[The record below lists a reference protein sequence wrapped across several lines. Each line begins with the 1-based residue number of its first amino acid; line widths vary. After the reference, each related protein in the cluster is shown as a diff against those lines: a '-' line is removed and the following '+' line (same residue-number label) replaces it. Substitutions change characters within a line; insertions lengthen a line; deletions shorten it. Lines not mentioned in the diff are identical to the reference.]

1 MSTVLKISEA
11 CSIAIH
17 AMLVLAT
24 NADKTLL
31 ARDIASILHVSE
43 SHLQKVLQRLVRSS
57 LVSSV
62 RGPNGGFYLNG
73 KNGNIRLIDIY
84 EAIEGRFISN
94 DCLFERSVCGKKKCV
109 FDKLLKKVN
118 GVFYRY
124 LSSTSLKQSVKRTG
138 GGEPWKI

>member
-73 KNGNIRLIDIY
+73 KNGNL
-84 EAIEGRFISN
+84 
-94 DCLFERSVCGKKKCV
+94 
-109 FDKLLKKVN
+109 
-118 GVFYRY
+118 
-124 LSSTSLKQSVKRTG
+124 
-138 GGEPWKI
+138 